1 MIEPY
6 KMTPERAQKLIE
18 QMKLARPQC
27 KECNYVP
34 FEDCE
39 CNLHNYEVV
48 LRDRANRSMEDWS
61 RNAELFFVRRCD
73 RCANELRWP
82 FAPQL
87 DAQRVADYINKA
99 EGVFNLSEL
108 VHTLDNVVYGACTVS
123 IG

>member
-1 MIEPY
+1 MIEPAAF
-6 KMTPERAQKLIE
+6 TVERAQKLIE

-34 FEDCE
+34 IGEIGVTYAGDYAISWK
-39 CNLHNYEVV
+39 HREVENV
-48 LRDRANRSMEDWS
+48 HRSS
-61 RNAELFFVRRCD
+61 ELFQVI
-73 RCANELRWP
+73 RCARCAGELKWP

-123 IG
+123 VG